1 MAAKYIEDDIWRIV
15 THAQRSAR
23 EDKKI
28 WDRASQTNS
37 LNTISNWWIFPSY
50 NVMFTMFQIT
60 VQLRN
65 LSILNVDN
73 NLKLYFQTPFNCT
86 VLSNAA
92 YQDGEG
98 RQNNVKTVQ

>member
-37 LNTISNWWIFPSY
+37 LNTISNWWIFSL
-50 NVMFTMFQIT
+50 V
-60 VQLRN
+60 
-65 LSILNVDN
+65 
-73 NLKLYFQTPFNCT
+73 
-86 VLSNAA
+86 
-92 YQDGEG
+92 
-98 RQNNVKTVQ
+98 